1 LEIAVVNLQFANASV
16 IVARLSRLMCGKPPA
31 FRDKPFGVSP
41 NFGRGAASP
50 EVGSKDK
57 VESSRKGK
65 AFPHIRRRSR
75 DTILNRLFQWP
86 KTSLW
91 PVSLKN
97 PKAWFFAACAKQAL
111 SS

>member
-1 LEIAVVNLQFANASV
+1 
-16 IVARLSRLMCGKPPA
+16 MCGKPPA

-41 NFGRGAASP
+41 SFGRGAASP
-50 EVGSKDK
+50 EVGSCRQ
-57 VESSRKGK
+57 SRVQPERQSLSAHQAAK
-65 AFPHIRRRSR
+65 PRS
-75 DTILNRLFQWP
+75 ILSGLLRWP

-97 PKAWFFAACAKQAL
+97 PKAWFFVDCAKQAL